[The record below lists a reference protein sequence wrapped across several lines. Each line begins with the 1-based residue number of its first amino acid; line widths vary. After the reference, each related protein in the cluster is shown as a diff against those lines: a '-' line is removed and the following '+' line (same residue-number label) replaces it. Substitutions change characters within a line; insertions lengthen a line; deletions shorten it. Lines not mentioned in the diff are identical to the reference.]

1 MRLVIPI
8 DNNVERRIKETLI
21 AVAKRLLE
29 KEVLMEDEF
38 MAMVDAGMNEDS
50 GE

>member
-1 MRLVIPI
+1 VAGLI
-8 DNNVERRIKETLI
+8 NGKKEILI

-38 MAMVDAGMNEDS
+38 MAMVSAGMSEDK
-50 GE
+50 GR